1 MSDTPSSPNNPSE
14 PPVFRLGLTLAGAV
28 SAGAYSA
35 GVLDFLREALE
46 AWESAKQNDGKDSQ
60 GCPVP
65 THRVQ
70 IQAISGTSAGAMCAA
85 MFIGGLD
92 KELAP
97 VRQPGPAEDEI
108 ARLNPL
114 YSAWVSRI
122 DILPMLTDDDLVNG
136 AVKSILNCRILD
148 EIASEVL
155 NPWRTGYRLQPWIAE
170 NAEVFLCTTSLR
182 GIPYSVS
189 SNAPGQD
196 AYGMS
201 LHSGVLKYR
210 MVNTAA
216 GAAADGE
223 ALAPD
228 AQAANWSSLRN
239 AALASGAFP
248 LALRARETLTP
259 RVTIDSRLWEIP
271 TQTGRERATNIA
283 SDLPANMTELRAM
296 CVDGGAINNEPFEH
310 VRLALSLAMCTPES
324 AGPEIGRLERDI
336 EKSNAATI
344 LIDPFP
350 DAISFDRNY
359 PTAEKTSELPAVI
372 KALIPAVL
380 NQLRFKADELALAAQ
395 SDVGSRYLIAPS
407 RHGQNAGEPTLA
419 CGELGGFIGF
429 LNKKFRHHDYILGR
443 MNCQRFLLRYFYVA
457 HTNPLVAPW
466 ASQFA
471 NANNCY
477 MGRAYY
483 GDAVNSMQE
492 EQPKITDLNPIPV
505 IPLMPELRSISAV
518 LGEDCNA
525 LPWPS
530 VYTDDDLKV
539 LYKRLRNRLDAV
551 FTKLIDKLKIGWV
564 KTIGRWLMS
573 GIAAVFRINP
583 ANMAA
588 QKASEHIRNV
598 LKAANLM
605 KKS

>member
-1 MSDTPSSPNNPSE
+1 MSDTSQTTSPSSE
-14 PPVFRLGLTLAGAV
+14 PPIFRLGLTLAGAV

-46 AWESAKQNDGKDSQ
+46 AWESAKQNGGMDSR

-65 THRVQ
+65 SHSVR

-92 KELAP
+92 KPLTP
-97 VRQPGPAEDEI
+97 VRQPNPAEGV
-108 ARLNPL
+108 AAQSNPL

-148 EIASEVL
+148 EIANDVL
-155 NPWRTGYRLQPWIAE
+155 NPWQTGYRLQPWIAE

-189 SNAPGQD
+189 ANAPGQN

-210 MVNTAA
+210 MVATAA
-216 GAAADGE
+216 LAMADGE

-228 AQAANWSSLRN
+228 AQASSWSSLRN

-248 LALRARETLTP
+248 LALKARETLTP
-259 RVTIDSRLWEIP
+259 RATIDGRLWEIP

-283 SDLPANMTELRAM
+283 SGLPSDLKELRAM

-310 VRLALSLAMCTPES
+310 VRLALSLAVP
-324 AGPEIGRLERDI
+324 GPAIPSPAIGRLKRDI
-336 EKSNAATI
+336 NKSSAATI

-350 DAISFDRNY
+350 DAVSFDPSY
-359 PTAEKTSELPAVI
+359 PTAEKASELPAVI

-407 RHGQNAGEPTLA
+407 RPGQRPGEPTLA

-429 LNKKFRHHDYILGR
+429 LDKKFRHHDYILGR
-443 MNCQRFLLRYFYVA
+443 MNCQRFLLRHFYVA
-457 HTNPLVAPW
+457 HTNPLVNPW
-466 ASQFA
+466 VTQFA
-471 NANNCY
+471 DGNTCY
-477 MGRAYY
+477 TGAGYY
-483 GDAVNSMQE
+483 GDTIEAIRK
-492 EQPKITDLNPIPV
+492 EQPKIDELIPVPV
-505 IPLMPELRSISAV
+505 IPLMPELRNISAV
-518 LGEDCNA
+518 LGENCSA

-530 VYTDDDLKV
+530 VYTEDDLKV
-539 LYKRLRNRLDAV
+539 LQKRLRNRLDAV
-551 FTKLIDKLKIGWV
+551 LTKLIDKLKIGWV
-564 KTIGRWLMS
+564 KTVGRWLMS

-588 QKASEHIRNV
+588 QKATEHIRNV
-598 LKAANLM
+598 LIGANLM
-605 KKS
+605 RKK